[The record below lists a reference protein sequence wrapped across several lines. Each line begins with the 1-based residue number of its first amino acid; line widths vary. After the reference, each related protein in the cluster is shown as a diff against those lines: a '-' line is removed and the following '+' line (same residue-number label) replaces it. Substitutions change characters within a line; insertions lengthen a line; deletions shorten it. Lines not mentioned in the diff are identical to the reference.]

1 MPHAVLCSSFIARR
15 FGDDIAAASPGV
27 ELVPLDTDQW
37 VPDDRVQRITIAY
50 FSGDVWRAGP
60 ASFMR
65 VALDAAN
72 LQWLHVFN
80 AGIDHPV
87 FAMFRER
94 GVRLSTSSGSS
105 ATPIAHTVI
114 MQLLNLVRDSPR
126 WWREQQAGEWH
137 QRDVADVEGR
147 LLGIVGMGAI
157 GCEVA
162 RLAVALGMDVIGIRR
177 SPSGDE
183 PCRTWPV
190 SRLDELLGMVDDL
203 VLAAP
208 LTADTHG
215 LLDARRIG
223 LLRAGAHVVNVGRG
237 ELIDEP
243 ALVAVLGSGHLGGAA
258 LDVFASEPL
267 PPDSPLWRLPN
278 VIVTPHSAGST
289 ELSRHRASLMFVANL
304 TRFAAGDPLHNEVT

>member
-1 MPHAVLCSSFIARR
+1 MLCSSFIAER

-27 ELVPLDTDQW
+27 ELLTLDPDQRL
-37 VPDDRVQRITIAY
+37 PDDQVQRITIAY
-50 FSGDVWRAGP
+50 FSGDVWRGGP

-65 VALDAAN
+65 VALDAAE

-80 AGIDHPV
+80 AGVDHPV
-87 FAMFRER
+87 FAAFRDR

-126 WWREQQAGEWH
+126 WWREQQTREWQ

-147 LLGIVGMGAI
+147 LVGVVGMGAI
-157 GCEVA
+157 GREVA
-162 RLAVALGMDVIGIRR
+162 RLAVTLGMRVIGIRR
-177 SPSGDE
+177 SPTGDE
-183 PCRTWPV
+183 PCETWPV

-223 LLRAGAHVVNVGRG
+223 LLPAGAHVVNVGRG

-243 ALVAVLGSGHLGGAA
+243 ALVEALRGGHLGGAA
-258 LDVFASEPL
+258 LDVFATEPL
-267 PPDSPLWRLPN
+267 PADSPLWALPN

-304 TRFAAGDPLHNEVT
+304 ARFTAGEPLHNEVS

>member
-1 MPHAVLCSSFIARR
+1 MSHVVLCSSFVADR
-15 FGDDIAAASPGV
+15 FADDLDAASPGV
-27 ELVPLDTDQW
+27 ELITLDANQRLHDDQ
-37 VPDDRVQRITIAY
+37 VQRITIAY

-60 ASFMR
+60 APFMR
-65 VALDAAN
+65 VALDAAR

-80 AGIDHPV
+80 AGVDHPV

-94 GVRLSTSSGSS
+94 GVRVTTSSGSS

-126 WWREQQAGEWH
+126 WWREQQARDWQ
-137 QRDVADVEGR
+137 QRDVVDMEGR
-147 LLGIVGMGAI
+147 VLGVVGMGPI

-162 RLAVALGMDVIGIRR
+162 RLAQALGMRVIGIRR

-183 PCRTWPV
+183 PCETWPV
-190 SRLDELLGMVDDL
+190 TRLDELLAMVDDL

-223 LLRAGAHVVNVGRG
+223 LMRPGAHVANVGRG

-243 ALVAVLGSGHLGGAA
+243 ALVEALRSGHLGGAA
-258 LDVFASEPL
+258 LDVFVTEPL
-267 PPDSPLWRLPN
+267 PADSPLWSLPN
-278 VIVTPHSAGST
+278 AIVTPHSAGST

-304 TRFAAGDPLHNEVT
+304 ARFTAGEPLHNEVI